1 MKPSVARFG
10 GLPDDGWMPHARHV
24 PSPNA
29 DARPEGMSIDLL
41 VIHCIALPPGQ
52 YGGDAIER
60 LFCNR
65 LDPAE
70 HPAFAALDGL
80 KVSAHFVV
88 QRDGGLTQ
96 YVSCAQRAWHAGA
109 SHFFGRERCNDFSIG
124 IELEG
129 SDDTPF
135 APPQYDTLIAL
146 GSELLA
152 RYPLRAVAGHQDI
165 APGRKTDPGIGFD
178 WTQLKNG
185 LALPASAFPFQ
196 RF

>member
-1 MKPSVARFG
+1 MKSAPHAVST
-10 GLPDDGWMPHARHV
+10 LPDTGWMPHARHV
-24 PSPNA
+24 TSPNA
-29 DARPEGMSIDLL
+29 DARTDGMPIDLL
-41 VIHCIALPPGQ
+41 VIHCIALPPRQ

-65 LDPAE
+65 LDPAA

-88 QRDGGLTQ
+88 QRDGVLTQ

-109 SHFFGRERCNDFSIG
+109 SQFFGRARCNDFSIG

-129 SDDTPF
+129 SDDAPF
-135 APPQYDTLIAL
+135 EPAQYDTLIAL

-152 RYPLRAVAGHQDI
+152 RYPLRAVAGHSDI
-165 APGRKTDPGIGFD
+165 APGRKTDPGVGFD
-178 WTQLKNG
+178 WKQLKNG
-185 LALPASAFPFQ
+185 LALPARFFPFQ

>member
-1 MKPSVARFG
+1 MLSSE
-10 GLPDDGWMPHARHV
+10 GLTAMPEEGWMPHARHV
-24 PSPNA
+24 RSPNF
-29 DARPEGMSIDLL
+29 DDRPDGMPVDLL
-41 VIHCIALPPGQ
+41 VMHCIALPPRQ

-65 LDPAE
+65 LDPNE
-70 HPAFAALDGL
+70 HPAFAPLVGL

-88 QRDGGLTQ
+88 QRDGVLTQ

-109 SHFFGRERCNDFSIG
+109 SSFTGRNRCNDFSIG

-129 SDDTPF
+129 SDDAPF
-135 APPQYDTLIAL
+135 EPAQYETLIAL
-146 GSELLA
+146 GSDLLS
-152 RYPLRAVAGHQDI
+152 RYPLRAVVGHSDI
-165 APGRKTDPGIGFD
+165 APGRKTDPGTGFD

-185 LALPASAFPFQ
+185 LALPARAFPFQ

>member
-1 MKPSVARFG
+1 MTQAVDAG
-10 GLPDDGWMPHARHV
+10 WLPYARHI

-29 DARPEGMSIDLL
+29 DERPPGARIDLL
-41 VIHCIALPPGQ
+41 VIHCIALPPRQ

-65 LDPAE
+65 LDPAQ
-70 HPAFAALDGL
+70 HPAFAALAGL

-88 QRDGGLTQ
+88 YRDGGLTQ
-96 YVSCAQRAWHAGA
+96 FVSCERRAWHAGV
-109 SHFFGRERCNDFSIG
+109 SQFFGRTRCNDFSIG

-135 APPQYDTLIAL
+135 EPAQYDTLIAL

-152 RYPLRAVAGHQDI
+152 RYPLRAVVGHSDI
-165 APGRKTDPGIGFD
+165 APGRKTDPGTGFD
-178 WTQLKNG
+178 WKALRNG
-185 LALPASAFPFQ
+185 LALPAKAFPFQ